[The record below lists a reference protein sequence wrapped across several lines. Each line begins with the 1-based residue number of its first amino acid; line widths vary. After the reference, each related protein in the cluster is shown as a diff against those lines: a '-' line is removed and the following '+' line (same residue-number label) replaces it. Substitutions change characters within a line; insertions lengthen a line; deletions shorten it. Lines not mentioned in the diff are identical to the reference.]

1 MSQLEQRLIDA
12 NEPYEKIQSLIEDLK
27 PRGRLECIRGL
38 EEALDII
45 EFSKTV
51 EWGENDA
58 RKKSPEPKKL

>member
-1 MSQLEQRLIDA
+1 MEQRLINA

-27 PRGRLECIRGL
+27 PRGRLEYICGL

-51 EWGENDA
+51 EWREPLAKGEA
-58 RKKSPEPKKL
+58 YEPKKL